1 MYLNSARDATTRH
14 NCWFSSICQMFIFLH
29 RLKNTTQLN
38 ILRELFTTRTPH
50 HTIFWYRAHLI
61 YWLTDM
67 RSTCLLC
74 TIQLSHCGNFSDV
87 LTSMCGV
94 QKNAAP
100 LTHITH
106 TSLFPRE
113 HASHVIRSILRIY
126 KFNCCKTIN
135 NRHVLRVCCV
145 CVCVYCAKHS
155 HDDNDDAAAIYY
167 NFILFYK

>member
-1 MYLNSARDATTRH
+1 
-14 NCWFSSICQMFIFLH
+14 
-29 RLKNTTQLN
+29 
-38 ILRELFTTRTPH
+38 
-50 HTIFWYRAHLI
+50 
-61 YWLTDM
+61 M

-94 QKNAAP
+94 QKNTAP
-100 LTHITH
+100 LTHHITH

-126 KFNCCKTIN
+126 KFNCWKTIN

-145 CVCVYCAKHS
+145 CVLCETLARRQRRRCRDLLQFYIILQINKCKCVWRCTVAVADSEITKNEPQKWH
-155 HDDNDDAAAIYY
+155 IYK
-167 NFILFYK
+167 NIM